1 MTESPG
7 RRRARLSGGEVA
19 LIVVVATLVVVFLAM
34 LLGRLTADGTPT
46 ASPTPEA
53 LSTAAPTAGP
63 TTPGASDV
71 VDLAEVAWT
80 FRLPSGNIGC
90 ALDAD
95 GVLCAIDAFDYEA
108 PEIAGCAGDTGV
120 AFRIDASGTSPVCSA
135 GKPALGEVQELP
147 YGESETAG
155 EFTCDSTEAGVACR
169 NSLGHEITLRRS
181 AYGL

>member
-63 TTPGASDV
+63 TTPGASTCFV
-71 VDLAEVAWT
+71 Q
-80 FRLPSGNIGC
+80 RMRRPS
-90 ALDAD
+90 
-95 GVLCAIDAFDYEA
+95 
-108 PEIAGCAGDTGV
+108 
-120 AFRIDASGTSPVCSA
+120 R
-135 GKPALGEVQELP
+135 
-147 YGESETAG
+147 
-155 EFTCDSTEAGVACR
+155 AGVI
-169 NSLGHEITLRRS
+169 SVG
-181 AYGL
+181 